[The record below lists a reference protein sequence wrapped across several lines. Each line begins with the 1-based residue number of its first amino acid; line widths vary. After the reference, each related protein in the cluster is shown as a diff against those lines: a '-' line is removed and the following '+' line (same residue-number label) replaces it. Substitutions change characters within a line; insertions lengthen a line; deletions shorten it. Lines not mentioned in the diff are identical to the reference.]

1 MKAIGLMQY
10 GDKSVLQEIEMQT
23 PLLGDTDV
31 LIEVYA
37 AGINPVDW
45 KIREGLLQDVI
56 SYDFPLVLGW
66 DVAGVVA
73 AIGPNVTACKV
84 GDEVYSRP
92 DIERNGAYAE
102 YVAVDEKYVAKKP
115 RNLSFEEAASI
126 PLVGLTSWQSLVK
139 FANVQKGN
147 KVLIHAGSGGI
158 GTFAIQLAKSFG
170 AHVATTTSTKNM
182 QFVKDLGADTVV
194 DYKTEDFSSLLHNYN
209 IVFDVL
215 GGDVLQDS

>member
-1 MKAIGLMQY
+1 M
-10 GDKSVLQEIEMQT
+10 
-23 PLLGDTDV
+23 
-31 LIEVYA
+31 
-37 AGINPVDW
+37 
-45 KIREGLLQDVI
+45 
-56 SYDFPLVLGW
+56 
-66 DVAGVVA
+66 
-73 AIGPNVTACKV
+73 
-84 GDEVYSRP
+84 
-92 DIERNGAYAE
+92 
-102 YVAVDEKYVAKKP
+102 
-115 RNLSFEEAASI
+115 
-126 PLVGLTSWQSLVK
+126 K

-215 GGDVLQDS
+215 GGDVLKDSYKVLAPNGKLASIYGPKGMEIPQTEISREKY